1 MVQGYSNI
9 SPSSLSLSRARAFAL
24 SLSPPPYTAKRDP
37 ATGKFIKRE
46 DGKIIKPVGWTAP
59 DVNGEILRQIQEGS
73 FPNEAMEAKVE

>member
-1 MVQGYSNI
+1 M
-9 SPSSLSLSRARAFAL
+9 
-24 SLSPPPYTAKRDP
+24 AKRDP

-73 FPNEAMEAKVE
+73 FPNEAVEAKVE